1 MYKIKHCRLIK
12 VTFKT
17 FCEWIKPR
25 TELQCIK
32 IDIKSIS
39 DSSKKLLHRSQPL
52 NFVP

>member
-39 DSSKKLLHRSQPL
+39 DSSKNYFTGVNH
-52 NFVP
+52 